1 MKSVYAAI
9 FFFFVVVE
17 SFIFFS
23 SAVPLTSFAFL
34 LLGRLL
40 LWSVLFSRE
49 GDVASVYIKPTRCYF
64 KESSR
69 FQSLLLLLHCVR
81 SSLCRRRLL
90 FRLLLCPSGF
100 RELSVFF
107 FFFNVMCLPLVATG
121 PRRWICVVF
130 IVLYICCLSWF
141 FLAEPLRFSDFSF
154 LFGFSSHCYV
164 LFYGICCCVLVL
176 CLC

>member
-1 MKSVYAAI
+1 MKSVYAAN
-9 FFFFVVVE
+9 FFCFVLFVE

-40 LWSVLFSRE
+40 LWLELFSRE
-49 GDVASVYIKPTRCYF
+49 GDVVAVFINLTRCYF

-69 FQSLLLLLHCVR
+69 FQSLLLLLHCFR

-107 FFFNVMCLPLVATG
+107 FFFFYVMCLPLVATG
-121 PRRWICVVF
+121 SRRWICVVY

-141 FLAEPLRFSDFSF
+141 LSGLAFEVFRF
-154 LFGFSSHCYV
+154 
-164 LFYGICCCVLVL
+164 
-176 CLC
+176 